1 MRIQPILG
9 AFLSAFLFLGASAA
23 GAEEEDR
30 GSVVIDSVD
39 VAGERVVL
47 GGVSYAVVDAT
58 VLEDEAGQGT
68 SLAELPSLASGASPD
83 AAAVWFESAEAS
95 RGTTPVLLKLRL
107 TGSLPR

>member
-1 MRIQPILG
+1 MWGAVLG
-9 AFLSAFLFLGASAA
+9 VFLFLGASA
-23 GAEEEDR
+23 GVAENDR

-39 VAGERVVL
+39 LARERVVL

-58 VLEDEAGQGT
+58 VLEDEYGQRT

-83 AAAVWFESAEAS
+83 AAAVWFETATAS
-95 RGTTPVLLKLRL
+95 RGMTPVLSKLRL